1 MKQFILFLLAFL
13 SPVMACAESYGW
25 FEVDGRRVNLNY
37 AYVTE
42 QNGNLVS
49 VIYSDKDVAPYLSN
63 HGLVGKFVFSGLLVE
78 YNLECKKDNSYTC
91 LNEFQFVV
99 SATPLILSTEIE
111 DIKDVQPDML
121 WGGEVDFDNKDFVYT
136 KTKLSASGKNCP
148 VELWYR
154 GRTEVNTTSR
164 ISFNIHGYPSNW
176 KR

>member
-1 MKQFILFLLAFL
+1 MKQFILFLLAIL

-42 QNGNLVS
+42 QDGNLVY
-49 VIYSDKDVAPYLSN
+49 VIYSDKDIAPYLSDT
-63 HGLVGKFVFSGLLVE
+63 GLAGKLVFSALMVE
-78 YNLECKKDNSYTC
+78 YNLDCKKNGYEC
-91 LNEFQFVV
+91 LNEFRFVL
-99 SATPLILSTEIE
+99 SAVTDQMGCEIE
-111 DIKDVQPDML
+111 DIKDLQPDFL
-121 WGGEVDFDNKDFVYT
+121 NGGEIDFDNKDFVYT
-136 KTKLSASGKNCP
+136 KNKLSISGKNCP

-154 GRTEVNTTSR
+154 GRTEVNTTTR